1 MDQTDVKIVSI
12 LQKDGRIS
20 MKELGKL
27 VSLSP
32 PAVAERV
39 KRLEDTGI
47 IERYKAIVNNV
58 KVGKPICVYI
68 NATIKPEKQDNFW
81 DFAKKSEDIVECH
94 HVTGPYSMIMK
105 AYLREMSHLEELVG
119 KVQSYGNTET
129 YIIMSSPIEDKPI

>member
-1 MDQTDVKIVSI
+1 MDQTDLKIVNV
-12 LQKDGRIS
+12 LQRDGRIS
-20 MKELGKL
+20 MKELGKI

-47 IERYKAIVNNV
+47 IERYKAIVNTV
-58 KVGKPICVYI
+58 KIGKPICVFI
-68 NATIKPEKQDNFW
+68 NASIKPEKQESFW
-81 DFAKKSEDIVECH
+81 EFAKKSEEIVECH

-119 KVQSYGNTET
+119 KVQSFGNTET